1 MNAFIFT
8 EDNNLHIT
16 KPNGLR
22 FQFENVDKPN
32 LGFEYDVVIYDK
44 EEFKILNYDDSKSFD
59 EQERQPLEGSDRDSI
74 ENYIDNSEPPH
85 GVSLNNQIV
94 DDVYGHAQ
102 QLIGEM
108 ADTQRFRDIYDAT
121 YAGREGS
128 NHPFRSD
135 ARRVLEY
142 ADSVYVCLVQVT
154 EEIQAT
160 REDHLKG
167 TEENISLIP
176 TPFDSNALT

>member
-1 MNAFIFT
+1 MNALIFT

-22 FQFENVDKPN
+22 FHFENVDKPN

-59 EQERQPLEGSDRDSI
+59 EQEKQPLEDSDRDAI
-74 ENYIDNSEPPH
+74 ENYIANSEPPH
-85 GVSLNNQIV
+85 GISLNNQLV
-94 DDVYGHAQ
+94 DDIYGYAQ
-102 QLIGEM
+102 DKIMEM
-108 ADTQRFRDIYDAT
+108 ADRMRFKDINDAT

-142 ADSVYVCLVQVT
+142 ADSVYMCLIQVT

-160 REDHLKG
+160 REDHLK
-167 TEENISLIP
+167 EVDEYANLIP
-176 TPFDSNALT
+176 TPFDSNMLS